1 MNILVSNKYRNYL
14 ISYDYNLIK
23 EITGEY
29 DSKDLISL
37 ISTIQYNKLIIDL
50 TAIKGYTD
58 LKNIRELINN
68 VESSRIILLLSNEVI
83 TTSKYYLSN
92 LINMGIYN
100 FTLAPGEIVYL
111 LQYPRTYKQAK
122 EMVSKSN

>member
-68 VESSRIILLLSNEVI
+68 VESNRIILLLSNEVI

-111 LQYPRTYKQAK
+111 GLMNKQK
-122 EMVSKSN
+122 KWFLNQIKW